1 MKLNYMR
8 VLYQNKGGFFRIL
21 YMYSVTHETM
31 KQTDYVCIVHM
42 YYTCS
47 SLHTDSGDK
56 NNSSDALSC
65 DYLLFL

>member
-1 MKLNYMR
+1 
-8 VLYQNKGGFFRIL
+8 
-21 YMYSVTHETM
+21 MYSVTHEMM
-31 KQTDYVCIVHM
+31 KQTDYVCIVHK